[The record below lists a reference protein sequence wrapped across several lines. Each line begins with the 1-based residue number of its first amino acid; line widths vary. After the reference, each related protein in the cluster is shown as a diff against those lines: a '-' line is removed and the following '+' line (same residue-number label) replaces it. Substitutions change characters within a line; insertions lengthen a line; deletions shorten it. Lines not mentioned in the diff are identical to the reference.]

1 MLEVLREF
9 VKISNE
15 QKFLNKTQV
24 DKWLQK
30 NVLKNYQPLVT
41 NIASSLQKPED
52 DVLNIVEN
60 FIHTFIKNHY
70 QLTVNSLLKNNFLE
84 IVDQSAG
91 AFYKKTPVIL
101 TIFIVFYTFYY
112 LLKKY
117 KKDDK
122 QSILDFID
130 NYRTLINKKVN
141 EVLQSKHL
149 SVDEVEKAL
158 DHVIKFIQN
167 NASEFALAVRNNDK
181 MQLII
186 QKFTHFVTSVNN
198 TFNLNKT
205 TTHQANSTHSNE
217 IEMTQYPPS
226 FGINNP
232 LYEFQNDVSKPEAS
246 DQNKGGNQ
254 KTADNSSLFTNIK
267 IPFLFFT
274 YLLTPKNYPQ
284 KNAINDSSKAYKI
297 SLKDVHSIFK
307 SIEIYQNTFPKDSTN
322 FKKYIIW
329 VNKSYDPKNAEQK
342 IKIKETIGGVYIP
355 EFPKTI
361 FLYSLFIIINA
372 GIMDILMAY
381 VYHINWKK
389 YSPKNNF
396 SKDPENF
403 GPWLWNQYTKDSYGI
418 YIFKNYSH
426 IPKNIL
432 SILLIIIIMLLTM
445 FKTLPELFIKYTN
458 QVKTDKNKSETSSSE
473 DLNTISKKLN
483 DIFNTLIKI
492 FQSINGYIDVQ
503 SNKSDPNKLKI
514 TSLFKKLLSKIYNVR
529 NNITTVPNTEET
541 EEPTGSTSVQPE
553 TPPSQQQPE
562 TPPPQQ
568 QPETPP
574 PQQQPDTQ
582 QPQTQTQQPQT
593 QTPPSQQQPQT
604 LSYLTLRPSEIPDI
618 TSSVSSGTP
627 SPSSSVADFVMN
639 NNNENRG

>member
-217 IEMTQYPPS
+217 IEMTEYPPS

-274 YLLTPKNYPQ
+274 YLITPKNYPQ

-372 GIMDILMAY
+372 GIIDILMAY
-381 VYHINWKK
+381 VYHINSKK
-389 YSPKNNF
+389 YSPINNF
-396 SKDPENF
+396 SKNPENF

-418 YIFKNYSH
+418 HIFKNYSH

-458 QVKTDKNKSETSSSE
+458 QVKTDKNKSETSFSSE

-503 SNKSDPNKLKI
+503 SIKSDPNKLKI

-529 NNITTVPNTEET
+529 TNIKTVNTEEIDELLSKIYNVRTDITTVPNTEET

-562 TPPPQQ
+562 TPP
-568 QPETPP
+568 
-574 PQQQPDTQ
+574 
-582 QPQTQTQQPQT
+582 QTQTQQPQT
-593 QTPPSQQQPQT
+593 QTPPSQQQP
-604 LSYLTLRPSEIPDI
+604 PSGEIPDI

-627 SPSSSVADFVMN
+627 SRSMVDFVMKTML
-639 NNNENRG
+639 